1 MRMPETKQP
10 SRFVLLLSN
19 IILRLKAYL
28 YFLSPEKARF
38 NNFVSKIGYLGKGAY
53 IEEEPIFCNA
63 PHKIFIEDGCR
74 LSRYSQF
81 LISSSSKEGNFVM
94 KKNSGIAQ
102 GLLVITNNHSTK
114 PEVGKWILKQQYEAG
129 GDVNKDVIIGED
141 VWIGA
146 YVTILCGVKIGRGAI
161 VGTNSVLRTNI
172 PPYAIVNG
180 NPAKIVGY
188 RFTPEQALEHEE
200 KLYPEGERTPMKV
213 LQKNYNKYFDNREKI
228 ADYTS
233 LL

>member
-1 MRMPETKQP
+1 MKMPETKQP
-10 SRFVLLLSN
+10 SRFVLLLSH
-19 IILRLKAYL
+19 IILSLKS
-28 YFLSPEKARF
+28 YFYSLSPAKARF
-38 NNFVSKIGYLGKGAY
+38 SIFVSKLGHLGNGAY
-53 IEEEPIFCNA
+53 IEDVPIFCNA
-63 PHKIFIEDGCR
+63 PQKLFIGEGCR

-81 LISSSSKEGNFVM
+81 LISSSSKEGNFIM

-114 PEVGKWILKQQYEAG
+114 PELGKWILKQQYEAS

-161 VGTNSVLRTNI
+161 IGTNSVVRTNI

-200 KLYPEGERTPMKV
+200 KLYSEDERTPMKV

-228 ADYTS
+228 ADYS
-233 LL
+233 CLL